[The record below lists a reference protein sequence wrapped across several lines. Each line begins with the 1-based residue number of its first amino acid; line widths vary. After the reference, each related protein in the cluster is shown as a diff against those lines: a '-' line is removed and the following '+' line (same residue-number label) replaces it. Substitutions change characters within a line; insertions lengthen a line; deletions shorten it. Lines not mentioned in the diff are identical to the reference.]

1 MTDTAPMPV
10 LASLARD
17 FERRRPLA
25 GRRVAAALNVTG
37 EAARLVRV
45 LRAGGAHVVVVSSK
59 STTFD
64 PAAGREMAALGARV
78 LDTPLQESDSGV
90 REVLDFGP
98 DLVVDN
104 GELALLWSRTDGAP
118 AVLGGTAHS
127 QNAVKKVTAAGGAL
141 PFPLFS
147 VASAALKSAVETAH
161 GTGQAALLGVL
172 DAGVQLAGKSVLVV
186 GYGVTGRAV
195 ADYARGCHCRVE
207 VAEVSPVAALR
218 AVYAGHRLVPLDSA
232 LPAADVVITVT
243 DARGVLPLERLRALK
258 DGAVVGG
265 IGHSPEEID
274 RAALATAATART
286 TAPGRV
292 EYVLDGKRL
301 TLLEGPGGNHVYAGI
316 NPPEMMDISLALHA
330 LCLTHLA
337 ERPGPASA
345 SASAA
350 ASAPERDPLPARL
363 LPVPAEVEA
372 EVARRKLAALGYDWP
387 PAPDRAASKP
397 DPSTE
402 AASAS
407 ASPSA
412 ASISTSDREAS

>member
-1 MTDTAPMPV
+1 MTGTAPMPV
-10 LASLARD
+10 LRSLARD
-17 FERRRPLA
+17 FGQRRPLA
-25 GRRVAAALNVTG
+25 GSKVAAALNVTG
-37 EAARLVRV
+37 EAAQLVRV
-45 LRAGGAHVVVVSSK
+45 LRAGGARVVVVSSK

-64 PAAGREMAALGARV
+64 PEAGREMAALGARV

-90 REVLDFGP
+90 REVLGFAP

-104 GELALLWSRTDGAP
+104 GELALLWSRTDGATP
-118 AVLGGTAHS
+118 VLGGTAHS
-127 QNAVKKVTAAGGAL
+127 RNAVKKVTEAGGAL

-147 VASAALKSAVETAH
+147 VAASSLKSAVETAH

-218 AVYAGHRLVPLDSA
+218 AVYEGHRLVPLDEA

-243 DARGVLPLERLRALK
+243 DARRVLSLERLRTLK
-258 DGAVVGG
+258 DGAVLGG
-265 IGHSPEEID
+265 IGHCAEEID
-274 RAALATAATART
+274 RAALAMAATGRT
-286 TAPGRV
+286 AAPGRV
-292 EYVLDGKRL
+292 DYVLDGKRL

-337 ERPGPASA
+337 ARP
-345 SASAA
+345 
-350 ASAPERDPLPARL
+350 APPDGLPPRL

-372 EVARRKLAALGYDWP
+372 EVARRKLAALGHDWL
-387 PAPDRAASKP
+387 P
-397 DPSTE
+397 DP
-402 AASAS
+402 
-407 ASPSA
+407 
-412 ASISTSDREAS
+412 DREAS